1 MQMPKRVKFRKMQ
14 RGRLRGRAGA
24 GNLVEFGEFGLQALG
39 RCLVSAR
46 QIEAGRVA
54 ASHFMGGEGRIWVR
68 VFPWKPMS
76 AKPAEVRMGTGKG
89 DVEYWCAPVK
99 PGTILYE
106 IGGLSEEAARTA
118 LNRVAHKLPVPV
130 RLVRRRHKI

>member
-1 MQMPKRVKFRKMQ
+1 MQMPKRVKFRKLQ
-14 RGRLRGRAGA
+14 RGRIRGRAQS
-24 GNLVEFGEFGLQALG
+24 GNLVEFGEFGLQVLDKG
-39 RCLVSAR
+39 LISAR

-54 ASHFMGGEGRIWVR
+54 ASHFIAGEGRIWVR

-99 PGTILYE
+99 AGTILYE
-106 IGGLSEEAARTA
+106 LGGLPEEVVRTA
-118 LNRVAHKLPVPV
+118 MNRIAHKLPIPV

>member
-1 MQMPKRVKFRKMQ
+1 MQMPKRVKFRKMH

>member
-1 MQMPKRVKFRKMQ
+1 MPKRVKFRKMQ
-14 RGRLRGRAGA
+14 RGRLRGRASG
-24 GNLVEFGEFGLQALG
+24 GNLVEFGEFGLQVLAKGLI
-39 RCLVSAR
+39 SAR

-54 ASHFMGGEGRIWVR
+54 ASHFIAGEGRIWVR

-99 PGTILYE
+99 AGTILYE
-106 IGGLSEEAARTA
+106 LGGLPEEVVRTA
-118 LNRVAHKLPVPV
+118 MNRIAHKLPLAV

>member
-89 DVEYWCAPVK
+89 DVEHWCAPVK
-99 PGTILYE
+99 AGTILYE